1 MTKTIETLKEKSRTE
16 VDRLQGELLEVKDMS
31 KQREDELETYV
42 KEKDEEIKNM
52 RNKFEKE
59 MAIYKQKIEFKDV

>member
-1 MTKTIETLKEKSRTE
+1 MKEKSRTE
-16 VDRLQGELLEVKDMS
+16 VDRLQGELLEVKEMS

>member
-16 VDRLQGELLEVKDMS
+16 VDRLQGELLEVKEMS